1 MRASLLAG
9 IAFSAGAI
17 LFPSA
22 GRAAPPETLTQ
33 ALVEAYNNNATL
45 QEQRASLR
53 ATDEDVP
60 TALSG
65 WRPTVAF
72 TELAGRVTGNET
84 EQVEEPSNF
93 GFGPD
98 VPTSVKLPESRT
110 EALSQIQ
117 LTQPIYSGGK
127 VIAATRQAKNSV
139 YAARAQLLSTEQTV
153 FLNVGSAYVTVI
165 TDTQVLALDQSNQ
178 EVLAQQ
184 LEATNDQ
191 FNVGEI
197 TETSVAQAQA
207 SLAQAKEQVEI
218 AYGNLQIGR
227 ENFRELVATIRAMT
241 WRRRSRWHSRSNPR
255 KLPLPPRPRTTRT

>member
-17 LFPSA
+17 LLPSA

-72 TELAGRVTGNET
+72 TGSAGRITGNET
-84 EQVEEPSNF
+84 EQVEEPSDH
-93 GFGPD
+93 GFGAD

-110 EALSQIQ
+110 EAIGQIQ

-127 VIAATRQAKNSV
+127 VVAATRQAKNSV
-139 YAARAQLLSTEQTV
+139 YAARAQLLATEQTV
-153 FLNVGSAYVTVI
+153 FLNVVNAYVTVI
-165 TDTQVLALDQSNQ
+165 TDTAGAGARPEQPGGARTAAGGHERPVQCRRNHPDLGGAGPGLARPGEGAGRDRLWQSADRA
-178 EVLAQQ
+178 ER
-184 LEATNDQ
+184 
-191 FNVGEI
+191 I
-197 TETSVAQAQA
+197 SA
-207 SLAQAKEQVEI
+207 SWSA
-218 AYGNLQIGR
+218 N
-227 ENFRELVATIRAMT
+227 IRAAI
-241 WRRRSRWHSRSNPR
+241 
-255 KLPLPPRPRTTRT
+255 